1 MPELLIS
8 PDQNYNI
15 TTDLVNSN
23 NLESEEQFIPFTDIV
38 QTTQR
43 PCYVLTS
50 SPAFN
55 SNSVWVMVNGQWV
68 QSTINSTSTC
78 PSSTSSGIICYYSS
92 QTSTTSSFY
101 DIRDHTGYYPS
112 VKPKVPFIHKSTRN
126 SIKRALALLSRIG
139 MEKEAFMFVRGDKIE
154 IANRESLFK
163 FVIQRRNYKN
173 LIAAT
178 EHQGHAINFKLE
190 LWTKKDQYI
199 ASLCLYSEGC
209 GILDQIAMLAMYIRS
224 GNELDL
230 LKKAN
235 FNFYGSSHLK
245 DIDETVIN
253 QLIGMNDRVKETV
266 SDILLLH

>member
-1 MPELLIS
+1 MPRLIVS
-8 PDQNYNI
+8 PDQSSNVIPGLFNCDSEPGDQL
-15 TTDLVNSN
+15 TTI
-23 NLESEEQFIPFTDIV
+23 ES
-38 QTTQR
+38 TTQIPQR
-43 PCYVLTS
+43 PFYIVTS
-50 SPAFN
+50 STSFN
-55 SNSVWVMVNGQWV
+55 TNSIWVQVNGQWV
-68 QSTINSTSTC
+68 QRNINPTSTC
-78 PSSTSSGIICYYSS
+78 PISTSSGISWYYSS
-92 QTSTTSSFY
+92 QTSTTSSFDDFGQDSY
-101 DIRDHTGYYPS
+101 CHQT

-163 FVIQRRNYKN
+163 FVIQRRSYKN
-173 LIAAT
+173 LISAT

-190 LWTKKDQYI
+190 LWTKTNQYI

-235 FNFYGSSHLK
+235 FSFYGSNKLK
-245 DIDETVIN
+245 DIDQEVIN
-253 QLIGMNDRVKETV
+253 QLLNMNDRVKETV
-266 SDILLLH
+266 NDILLLNQ